1 MRREEVARRFYSK
14 LTTLP
19 SIRILVLILA
29 FSIIL
34 PGLIVSVINS
44 NPAFILAY
52 ILGGLTYIFIFN
64 IMLRNKP
71 PFNLKRILGLAT
83 YTLTIGLIIE
93 LLAIPSKIHGLL
105 FTSSSGIA
113 YVALASLATSNIN
126 ALIYVV
132 ASSMTSYIVFALA
145 SELSFISFLAN
156 ILVFI
161 IGVIVYTSYLHLI
174 NKRGEIWGL
183 QPLKL
188 AKAFLLNWLSNI
200 TEPMES
206 ILSSLSKP
214 KKAKIRVLVFERKNS
229 KPIALVLPEIHY
241 GPFRNVGSSTMI
253 YMIEEAFNKKGYNV
267 LALHG
272 PGSHEHNLPT
282 AKYAYQISYKIV
294 EEFAKTKPL
303 SLRPRI
309 PNRIISDDWEALTQ
323 PFDKAVLAF
332 ITRPKGIDDLPPSLL
347 QVVKEKSKTNGMEIL
362 LVDSHNSYTREEF
375 NGDEVKGL
383 IDLIID
389 RALKAKE
396 CVLKVGYGEVSIENP
411 NTYGLCTGKVRSLVW
426 ECNGRKIGI
435 TYLYGNNMFPETRVK
450 LREIVLGS
458 KLLDDYEPITPDD
471 HTCTATLAEHPYV
484 PVKLGDSMLQKA
496 ILESINRALRD
507 LGEAKV
513 YYYGFTIDNVRYVG
527 EGIFDMLG
535 LLEEVGGFVEKTINV
550 VFASTMALQLLA
562 TYLLS
567 YFI

>member
-1 MRREEVARRFYSK
+1 MGREEVARRFYSK
-14 LTTLP
+14 LTVLP
-19 SIRILVLILA
+19 STRVLVSILA
-29 FSIIL
+29 FFIIL
-34 PGLIVSVINS
+34 PGLIVSIINS
-44 NPAFILAY
+44 NLVFILAY
-52 ILGGLTYIFIFN
+52 VLGGLTYILILN

-71 PFNLKRILGLAT
+71 PFNFKRILGLAT
-83 YTLTIGLIIE
+83 YTLTIGLVIE
-93 LLAIPSKIHGLL
+93 LLAIPSGIHGLL
-105 FTSSSGIA
+105 FTGSSGIA
-113 YVALASLATSNIN
+113 YVALVGLATSNMN
-126 ALIYVV
+126 ALIYVA
-132 ASSMTSYIVFALA
+132 ASSMTSYIIFTLA
-145 SELSFISFLAN
+145 SGFSFISLLAN

-161 IGVIVYTSYLHLI
+161 IGIIIYTSYLHLI
-174 NKRGEIWGL
+174 NKRGEMWGL

-214 KKAKIRVLVFERKNS
+214 KKAKIRVLVFEKKNS

-282 AKYAYQISYKIV
+282 AKYAYQISYRIA
-294 EEFAKTKPL
+294 EEFTRTKPL
-303 SLRPRI
+303 SLKPRT
-309 PNRIISDDWEALTQ
+309 PDRITSNDWEALIQ

-332 ITRPKGIDDLPPSLL
+332 VTRSKGIDDLPPSLL
-347 QVVKEKSKTNGMEIL
+347 QVIEEKSKTSGVEIL

-375 NGDEVKGL
+375 NGDEVKKL
-383 IDLIID
+383 VDLIVD
-389 RALKAKE
+389 KVLKAKE
-396 CVLKVGYGEVSIENP
+396 CVLKVGYGEVSIDNP
-411 NTYGLCTGKVRSLVW
+411 DKYGLCTGKIRSLVW
-426 ECNGRKIGI
+426 ECNGKRIGI
-435 TYLYGNNMFPETRVK
+435 TYLYGNNMFPKTRVK
-450 LREIVLGS
+450 LREVILRS

-471 HTCTATLAEHPYV
+471 HTCAATLAEHPYV
-484 PVKLGDSMLQKA
+484 PVKLGDSALQKA
-496 ILESINRALRD
+496 VLESINRALRD
-507 LGEAKV
+507 LDEVKV

-535 LLEEVGGFVEKTINV
+535 LLEEVGGFVEKTINI
-550 VFASTMALQLLA
+550 VFVSTMALQLLV

-567 YFI
+567 YFT